1 LNFPFCVYLLTQFQA
16 GDTDTIIEPDGESR
30 TTIDSMVLLESTLGL
45 DLNTI
50 EGMEANTAFALADVE
65 KLIDQHFD
73 GDLSPAVE
81 DALVAKWGQL
91 MGPDVEIVVI
101 SVPPML

>member
-1 LNFPFCVYLLTQFQA
+1 
-16 GDTDTIIEPDGESR
+16 
-30 TTIDSMVLLESTLGL
+30 MVLLESTLGL

-50 EGMEANTAFALADVE
+50 EGMEANNAFAALADVE

-73 GDLSPAVE
+73 GVLSPAVE

-91 MGPDVEIVVI
+91 MGPDPDVEIVVI
-101 SVPPML
+101 

>member
-1 LNFPFCVYLLTQFQA
+1 
-16 GDTDTIIEPDGESR
+16 
-30 TTIDSMVLLESTLGL
+30 MVLLESTLGL

-91 MGPDVEIVVI
+91 MGPDVEIVVC
-101 SVPPML
+101 